1 MIREDS
7 NSKDE
12 EVEKGESSADNDGFS
27 HSDDPGILGTETKM
41 AERRKAGSESL
52 EMEDLA
58 GKSESEKVK
67 VGSESLEMEDLAG
80 KRIFV
85 HSNSTVSCES
95 GFWELEKETIKRI

>member
-1 MIREDS
+1 MTREDL

-12 EVEKGESSADNDGFS
+12 EIEKGESSADNDGFS

-41 AERRKAGSESL
+41 AERIKA
-52 EMEDLA
+52 
-58 GKSESEKVK
+58 
-67 VGSESLEMEDLAG
+67 GSESLEMEDLAG

-95 GFWELEKETIKRI
+95 GFWELGADEKAETVKRI

>member
-1 MIREDS
+1 MTREDL

-12 EVEKGESSADNDGFS
+12 EIEKGESSADNDGFS
-27 HSDDPGILGTETKM
+27 HSNDPTETKM
-41 AERRKAGSESL
+41 AERRKA
-52 EMEDLA
+52 
-58 GKSESEKVK
+58 
-67 VGSESLEMEDLAG
+67 GSESLEMEDLAG